1 MSAGEPPRGKTAA
14 MVEDLRRMAA
24 SLPDGAPLPVTYKTL
39 AERHG
44 GHENTGNRA
53 AHIAQDLG
61 LITIHHGAGMRAR
74 HPRPLLRH
82 GSRRLSRAQWGEGG
96 PGIAAADAAG
106 RETRDEVEVE
116 LGADPPPDAAE
127 VFGPGP
133 VTVRRR
139 RRFLEDRPVLL
150 SISWLPARLTAGTL
164 IEQAD
169 SGPGGSYARLAD
181 IGQAPVRF
189 TERVET
195 RLATEEEAAALRLP
209 QPSAVFEITRHA
221 ITAEGATVEVNRMI
235 LDGSIYK
242 LGYDISA

>member
-1 MSAGEPPRGKTAA
+1 L
-14 MVEDLRRMAA
+14 VLDF
-24 SLPDGAPLPVTYKTL
+24 DGAPLPVTYKTL

-74 HPRPLLRH
+74 HPRLLLRH

-106 RETRDEVEVE
+106 RETRDEVEVQ

-127 VFGPGP
+127 VLGPGP

-139 RRFLEDRPVLL
+139 RFLEGRPVLL
-150 SISWLPARLTAGTL
+150 SVSWLPARLTAGTL
-164 IEQAD
+164 IEQVDPAGNLVNAFSRAD
-169 SGPGGSYARLAD
+169 AAPG
-181 IGQAPVRF
+181 
-189 TERVET
+189 
-195 RLATEEEAAALRLP
+195 
-209 QPSAVFEITRHA
+209 
-221 ITAEGATVEVNRMI
+221 
-235 LDGSIYK
+235 
-242 LGYDISA
+242 

>member
-1 MSAGEPPRGKTAA
+1 
-14 MVEDLRRMAA
+14 
-24 SLPDGAPLPVTYKTL
+24 
-39 AERHG
+39 
-44 GHENTGNRA
+44 
-53 AHIAQDLG
+53 
-61 LITIHHGAGMRAR
+61 MRAR

-116 LGADPPPDAAE
+116 SGASPPSDVAEVLGA
-127 VFGPGP
+127 GP

-139 RRFLEDRPVLL
+139 RRFLEERPVLL
-150 SISWLPARLTAGTL
+150 SVSWLPARLTAGTR
-164 IEQAD
+164 IEQPD

-189 TERVET
+189 TERVEA
-195 RLATEEEAAALRLP
+195 RLATPEEAARLRLP
-209 QPSAVFEITRHA
+209 QPSAAFEITRHA
-221 ITAEGATVEVNRMI
+221 ITAEGTTVEMNRMI
-235 LDGSIYK
+235 MDGSVYK